1 VRGKKLPYGDTIE
14 RNWSF
19 QMPRFAANLSML
31 FNEVAFLD
39 RFEAAANAGFKGVEC
54 QFPYDVEATE
64 LRSRLERFGLSQVLH
79 NLPAGDW
86 AAGERGIACHPNR
99 VDEFKAGVNQAIAYA
114 TQLGCP
120 QVNCLA
126 GIAPQGADDAQVRA
140 TFVENLKFAADKLK
154 GAGIRLLIEAINTRD
169 VPGFYLCGATQAL
182 DIISATGSDNIFV
195 QFDVYHMHIMEGDL
209 IQTLEKN
216 LEMIQHI
223 QVADHPGRGEPG
235 TGEIDFP
242 ALFKVLDKIGYAGWV
257 GCEYRPVTT
266 TAEGLG
272 WAERYL

>member
-1 VRGKKLPYGDTIE
+1 
-14 RNWSF
+14 
-19 QMPRFAANLSML
+19 MARFSANLTML
-31 FNEVAFLD
+31 WPEID
-39 RFEAAANAGFKGVEC
+39 DSYERFRAAAAAGFTHVERL
-54 QFPYDVEATE
+54 FMHDLDPVRVGELLVELGLELVLFDPY
-64 LRSRLERFGLSQVLH
+64 
-79 NLPAGDW
+79 PGDW

-99 VDEFKAGVNQAIAYA
+99 VDEFKVGVNQAIAYA
-114 TQLGCP
+114 TQLGCT

-182 DIISATGSDNIFV
+182 DIISATGSDNIFI

-209 IQTLEKN
+209 IQTIEKN
-216 LEMIQHI
+216 LEMIRHI

-272 WAERYL
+272 WAERYLQAQH